1 MRKLREA
8 AVVVAMVGSVGMIGA
23 GAAAAHGEPPSA
35 PVSIDCDQDTGD
47 NTLTNQEGGTANVN
61 GLLNGGDADASAN
74 QQLCGLDNE
83 DAENT
88 AGEADGGDGGVIGG
102 ITIGGA
108 A

>member
-8 AVVVAMVGSVGMIGA
+8 AVVVALAGSISMIGA
-23 GAAAAHGEPPSA
+23 GVAAAGGEEPPPS
-35 PVSIDCDQDTGD
+35 VSITCEQDTGN
-47 NTLTNQEGGTANVN
+47 NTLTTQT
-61 GLLNGGDADASAN
+61 GLINAADALNGGDADASAN

-88 AGEADGGDGGVIGG
+88 AGTATGGDAGIVDIGL
-102 ITIGGA
+102 A